1 MEDESLGK
9 SRRLLHLPGV
19 SSVGLSAPALAPV
32 LFHFE
37 ITFQVPQGKA
47 QANWLCMKMVSEWK
61 QAKPPPQTATTT

>member
-47 QANWLCMKMVSEWK
+47 QANWEEEDG
-61 QAKPPPQTATTT
+61 AKVVRVEVTRVTSLSM